1 MRLIERTEKYVVDSE
16 EEAIKLIQNAKEDA
30 ANNGYILG
38 ASGYTY
44 KTKKAK
50 GEIGTIMNNEDTN
63 MVVIGEQ
70 EELPSYT
77 TTSAEGLNIIE
88 EDEFDNVT
96 DKDLEQFYEN
106 NKDAINI
113 VGGMDMFES
122 LMSLPDDQFETL
134 KPNFLG
140 VFANTINESET
151 EKEFRIL
158 ALSENYTL
166 ESLET
171 EYELALKTIEEID
184 FLSES
189 KKDFLKQISMLTVNK
204 LQEIL
209 GKPNKTIHIPCQ
221 LENEVQL
228 PVYAHDTDAGL
239 DIYARE
245 EITIN
250 PGETKI
256 IGTGIRMAIPEGYA
270 ILIQPRSGQSVKTK
284 LRIAN
289 TPGLIDSGYRDEIG
303 VIIENIEP
311 PFKDIDYEFDDNGEI
326 HIKSILH
333 GQTYTIA
340 EGQRFAQMRLVQ
352 VPKAEFI
359 QVESVGEIG
368 EDRGGGFGSTGIG

>member
-1 MRLIERTEKYVVDSE
+1 MT
-16 EEAIKLIQNAKEDA
+16 
-30 ANNGYILG
+30 
-38 ASGYTY
+38 T
-44 KTKKAK
+44 
-50 GEIGTIMNNEDTN
+50 NNEDYK
-63 MVVIGEQ
+63 VIEDVN
-70 EELPSYT
+70 EEEK
-77 TTSAEGLNIIE
+77 EGLKIIE
-88 EDEFDNVT
+88 EDEFENNDSSIEE
-96 DKDLEQFYEN
+96 KIEKFYEEHEE
-106 NKDAINI
+106 AIDFI
-113 VGGMDMFES
+113 GSFETFEAILKIS
-122 LMSLPDDQFETL
+122 DEEFETL
-134 KPNFLG
+134 RPEFTAMIISMMNEPMVERELRHEII
-140 VFANTINESET
+140 AN
-151 EKEFRIL
+151 
-158 ALSENYTL
+158 NYTL
-166 ESLET
+166 E
-171 EYELALKTIEEID
+171 TIEEEFNKSID
-184 FLSES
+184 AINEINSFSSS
-189 KKDFLKQISMLTVNK
+189 KKDFLKEICTIVANK
-204 LQEIL
+204 ARLL
-209 GKPNKTIHIPCQ
+209 LNDLNKTIHIPCQ
-221 LENEVQL
+221 LEEGVQL
-228 PVYAHDTDAGL
+228 PIYAHETDAGL

-256 IGTGIRMAIPEGYA
+256 INTGIRTAIPDGYA

-333 GQTYTIA
+333 GEAYTIA